1 MTVMRNLTTGCLVK
15 ERTMTKRVVNSREVL
30 RLWASAAQDS
40 ARSGSVFFEGDT
52 VYSYGRHW
60 PLARICRGAGGTLVL
75 TNSRR
80 YSVTTAKHQGM
91 ACGAVGDM
99 RQTAV
104 PVVED
109 RGADGHAVN
118 LAYLTAKIATRL
130 DRAARAMQTRT
141 VERAR
146 DAARQLHNDRADYA
160 TFFEVESTFAPFPE
174 VEFAAAFARA
184 GRIENPT
191 PAQIAKRTRVRALR
205 RAWAMIGAPA

>member
-1 MTVMRNLTTGCLVK
+1 
-15 ERTMTKRVVNSREVL
+15 MTKHVVKNREVL

-40 ARSGSVFFEGDT
+40 ARSGSMLFEGDT

-75 TNSRR
+75 TNSGR

-91 ACGAVGDM
+91 ACGAAPGM
-99 RQTAV
+99 RQIAV
-104 PVVED
+104 PVVGEP
-109 RGADGHAVN
+109 GADGHAVN
-118 LAYLTAKIATRL
+118 LAYLTAEIATRL

-146 DAARQLHNDRADYA
+146 NAARQLHNARADYA
-160 TFFEVESTFAPFPE
+160 AFFELESMLAPFPD

-205 RAWAMIGAPA
+205 RAWAIMGVRA